1 MSGGGSRLDRNLRPA
16 PGPAPRIRLPR
27 FDRIRLENG
36 LTLITVR
43 HANLPE
49 VSARLIVPYGST
61 EDASDKAG
69 TARLTARALSEGTGD
84 RSAYEVARALDYLG
98 ARFSFDVSYDSTS
111 LRLGFL
117 SRVFDEALDLLAEI
131 VTRPAFDEAEV
142 ERLRDERLDEIAS
155 GLDEPRI
162 IAGLRLAEAIFG
174 DHPYAM
180 REGGTEE
187 TVRVLS
193 AEDLRRFHRRFYRP
207 SAATLVLVGD
217 LPGSDNLRSKLEG
230 AFGSWEGT
238 AEAPVELAE
247 PQPITRRV
255 WAIDW
260 SGPQSE
266 LRIGGT
272 GIARL
277 APDYPAVRV
286 MNSIVG
292 GLFSSRI
299 NMNLRED
306 KGWTY
311 GARSQFDTRKLPGP
325 FSASTAVDAE
335 HTVAAVQEMLGEM
348 EGMSTRPPT
357 DEELALARNALIL
370 SMPRHFETASQVSG
384 RVAHQVVYGLPDDY
398 WERYPDQIRAVS
410 AEDVLASAQR
420 YLDVQRLVVVV
431 VGPVRELGDELAALG
446 DVDFRDIHGRPC
458 PRPRPVS

>member
-1 MSGGGSRLDRNLRPA
+1 MSGGGSTLDRNLRPA

-69 TARLTARALSEGTGD
+69 TARLTARALSEGAGD

-111 LRLGFL
+111 LRLSFL

-217 LPGSDNLRSKLEG
+217 LPGPDDLRSKLEG

-238 AEAPVELAE
+238 AEPPVELAE

-277 APDYPAVRV
+277 APDYPAVQV

-325 FSASTAVDAE
+325 FRASTAVDAE

-370 SMPRHFETASQVSG
+370 SMPRLFETAGQVSG

-446 DVDFRDIHGRPC
+446 DVDFRDIHGRH
-458 PRPRPVS
+458 VS